1 MFATTG
7 RFKSV
12 DSKKIDKN
20 NDKNINIPTSVP
32 ISIDKVKNLI
42 DQESIKLNDTIDQ
55 ESNKL
60 HETIKQE
67 SVKAHDDLNQAIKQ
81 IGIDTTK
88 LSIEN
93 TAMKSKIANNK
104 QKSIDNLNKTI
115 SNSNKIFKN
124 ANDISN
130 NSSNISNNSSN
141 ISNNSSNI
149 SNNSSKILA
158 LENAK
163 DNNNKSKIDIK
174 ITEMQTVITDLQNEI
189 KTLKA
194 SNLALTQLTMS
205 NVNEI
210 GLLKK

>member
-20 NDKNINIPTSVP
+20 NDKNINIPTCSP
-32 ISIDKVKNLI
+32 ISNEIV
-42 DQESIKLNDTIDQ
+42 EKLIDQ

-60 HETIKQE
+60 HDTIKQE

-104 QKSIDNLNKTI
+104 QKSIDILNKTI

-141 ISNNSSNI
+141 ISNNSS
-149 SNNSSKILA
+149 KILA

-163 DNNNKSKIDIK
+163 DNNNKSGIDIK
-174 ITEMQTVITDLQNEI
+174 ITDLQTEITDLQNEI

-194 SNLALTQLTMS
+194 SNLALTQLTMA
-205 NVNEI
+205 NVSAI

>member
-20 NDKNINIPTSVP
+20 NDKNINIPTCSP
-32 ISIDKVKNLI
+32 ISNEKVKNLI
-42 DQESIKLNDTIDQ
+42 DQESIKLNDTINQ
-55 ESNKL
+55 ES
-60 HETIKQE
+60 I
-67 SVKAHDDLNQAIKQ
+67 KAHDEINQAIKK

-104 QKSIDNLNKTI
+104 QKSIDILNKTI

-124 ANDISN
+124 AND
-130 NSSNISNNSSN
+130 ISNNSSN

>member
-20 NDKNINIPTSVP
+20 NDKNINIPTCSP
-32 ISIDKVKNLI
+32 ISNEIV
-42 DQESIKLNDTIDQ
+42 EKLIDQ
-55 ESNKL
+55 ESNKA
-60 HETIKQE
+60 HDTIKQE

-81 IGIDTTK
+81 IGFDSTK
-88 LSIEN
+88 LD
-93 TAMKSKIANNK
+93 TAISKKIADNK

>member
-42 DQESIKLNDTIDQ
+42 DQESIKLNDTIKQ
-55 ESNKL
+55 ESVKA
-60 HETIKQE
+60 HDTIKQE

-81 IGIDTTK
+81 IGFDSTK
-88 LSIEN
+88 LD
-93 TAMKSKIANNK
+93 TAISKKIADNK

-115 SNSNKIFKN
+115 SNSNKNFKN
-124 ANDISN
+124 AND
-130 NSSNISNNSSN
+130 ISNNSSN

-194 SNLALTQLTMS
+194 SNLALTQLTMA
-205 NVNEI
+205 NVSEI

>member
-20 NDKNINIPTSVP
+20 NDKNINIVPTSVP

-42 DQESIKLNDTIDQ
+42 DQESIKLNDTI
-55 ESNKL
+55 
-60 HETIKQE
+60 KQE

-81 IGIDTTK
+81 IGFDSTK
-88 LSIEN
+88 LD
-93 TAMKSKIANNK
+93 TAISKKIADNK

-124 ANDISN
+124 AND
-130 NSSNISNNSSN
+130 ISNNSSN

-194 SNLALTQLTMS
+194 SNLALTQLTMA

>member
-20 NDKNINIPTSVP
+20 NDKNINIPTCSP
-32 ISIDKVKNLI
+32 ISNEIVEKLI
-42 DQESIKLNDTIDQ
+42 DQESIKLND
-55 ESNKL
+55 
-60 HETIKQE
+60 TIKQE

-81 IGIDTTK
+81 IGFDSTK
-88 LSIEN
+88 LD
-93 TAMKSKIANNK
+93 TAISKKIADNK

-124 ANDISN
+124 AND
-130 NSSNISNNSSN
+130 

-194 SNLALTQLTMS
+194 SNLALTQLTMA
-205 NVNEI
+205 NVSAI

>member
-42 DQESIKLNDTIDQ
+42 DQESIKLNDTIKQ
-55 ESNKL
+55 ESVKA
-60 HETIKQE
+60 HDTIKQE

-81 IGIDTTK
+81 IGFDSTK
-88 LSIEN
+88 LD
-93 TAMKSKIANNK
+93 TAISKKIADNK

-141 ISNNSSNI
+141 ISNNSS
-149 SNNSSKILA
+149 KILA

-163 DNNNKSKIDIK
+163 DNNNENKIDIK
-174 ITEMQTVITDLQNEI
+174 ITDLQTVITDLQNEMN
-189 KTLKA
+189 TLKA